1 MVAVQNLKGEGGYHS
16 VRSLTVLVEIWSDK
30 EWWPWTGVSLYFD
43 LNYPHLLK
51 RSNGIY
57 IYIYIMETQL
67 TSFKNYKPL
76 WVLTPKLGLIILHW
90 QKSFGIQFL
99 TLKYTSN
106 ANANSS
112 YKKILVV
119 LHVSHI
125 NVVVC

>member
-57 IYIYIMETQL
+57 IYIYI
-67 TSFKNYKPL
+67 L
-76 WVLTPKLGLIILHW
+76 WRHN
-90 QKSFGIQFL
+90 SHH
-99 TLKYTSN
+99 LKITNPYGC
-106 ANANSS
+106 
-112 YKKILVV
+112 
-119 LHVSHI
+119 SHQS
-125 NVVVC
+125 